1 MAIEI
6 FLNIWYNFYTD
17 YYYSQE
23 CLINDRNK

>member
-17 YYYSQE
+17 YYSQE
-23 CLINDRNK
+23 CLSNDRNK